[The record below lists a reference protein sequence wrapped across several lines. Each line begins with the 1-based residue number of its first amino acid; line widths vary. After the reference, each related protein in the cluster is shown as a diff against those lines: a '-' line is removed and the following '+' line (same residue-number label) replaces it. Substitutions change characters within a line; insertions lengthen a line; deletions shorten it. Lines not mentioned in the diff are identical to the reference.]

1 MSNLLWRSANVGN
14 TLRIFGMRSQTQ
26 VSSKAAILRYFS
38 SEKATTAPRAVS
50 NEPIKFVGSAAAS
63 WNAKTG
69 RAGNVDPH
77 IVPWFQP
84 YVVVGSVAVFLIYF
98 CYLRE
103 ENDLDRELEA
113 SLFDRVPG
121 LEESQL
127 MMNYKYNIEHHLSNK
142 EVIDRMKEIGI
153 KVEDIKI

>member
-1 MSNLLWRSANVGN
+1 
-14 TLRIFGMRSQTQ
+14 MRSQTQ
-26 VSSKAAILRYFS
+26 VSSTPALLRYFS
-38 SEKATTAPRAVS
+38 TEKTSKATRVI
-50 NEPIKFVGSAAAS
+50 NHEPIKFVGSAAAS

-84 YVVVGSVAVFLIYF
+84 YVVVGSVAIFLIYF

-103 ENDLDRELEA
+103 ENDLDKELEA

-142 EVIDRMKEIGI
+142 EVIDRMREIGI